1 MTYWGIFIPIKN
13 SSIFRKK
20 SPFESISEK
29 KTPPLSLL
37 KKNPL
42 PAYLINIAKG
52 KTGPRVL
59 TQISIKQIQ
68 NFDKALTSK
77 YQPNI
82 INISNI
88 NTSTNFALA
97 SLSPMVASIK
107 FTKCYGVSESV
118 SNKHSQWSD
127 LGPIKKN
134 FQNVSPRATPTG
146 EESSN
151 FLGTPR

>member
-13 SSIFRKK
+13 SSNFRKK
-20 SPFESISEK
+20 SPFESILEK
-29 KTPPLSLL
+29 KPPPLSLL

-82 INISNI
+82 SISTKRKLKSSAKPI
-88 NTSTNFALA
+88 FRILTKIQLRYQRLHLPNFY
-97 SLSPMVASIK
+97 SEILSKIWV
-107 FTKCYGVSESV
+107 KCCLTE
-118 SNKHSQWSD
+118 
-127 LGPIKKN
+127 
-134 FQNVSPRATPTG
+134 
-146 EESSN
+146 
-151 FLGTPR
+151 

>member
-13 SSIFRKK
+13 SSNFRKK
-20 SPFESISEK
+20 SPFESISE

-68 NFDKALTSK
+68 NFDKALTSN

-82 INISNI
+82 SISTKRKLKSLAKPIFRILTKIELQPQNLAW
-88 NTSTNFALA
+88 TS
-97 SLSPMVASIK
+97 I
-107 FTKCYGVSESV
+107 
-118 SNKHSQWSD
+118 
-127 LGPIKKN
+127 
-134 FQNVSPRATPTG
+134 
-146 EESSN
+146 
-151 FLGTPR
+151 